1 MSASINVPAAHQD
14 KSNSPRFFV
23 YLKNGTPLA
32 IKVSGD
38 EAPFVVW
45 YRGQYRV
52 VFSRAE
58 TDEEFFRNHPEAR
71 FRLKLHRSRWHSP
84 DCFDFEISTADP
96 EIYATGDKW
105 DAFSD
110 LRFYPGTPRERVIRA
125 CLHMLCDP
133 NRLSRKGHRRLTANP
148 DWWERHKMTDAEL
161 WRLAM
166 RVIKP
171 EVSALQ

>member
-1 MSASINVPAAHQD
+1 MRTAQLAPIALNISFIY
-14 KSNSPRFFV
+14 SPQYFI
-23 YLKNGTPLA
+23 YLKNGRLRPVDVPPGTLA
-32 IKVSGD
+32 VK
-38 EAPFVVW
+38 

-52 VFSRAE
+52 VFSRME
-58 TDEEFFRNHPEAR
+58 TDEEYFRNHPEMP
-71 FRLKLHRSRWHSP
+71 FRLKLHRSRHHAP
-84 DCFDFEISTADP
+84 DYFEFTISTADP

-133 NRLSRKGHRRLTANP
+133 NRLSRKGCCRLMANP
-148 DWWERHKMTDAEL
+148 EWRRCHEMTDDEL

-166 RVIKP
+166 GVIEP